1 MQDYEMRLFY
11 ICAFVLVMQIVLI
24 VLAII
29 RKIKWR
35 WPLATEVLSVTGI
48 LYYIQYYEKHPR
60 QRSGYILLEGFG
72 EAIVISFSLIAY
84 IIVLLISLLLYAVFS
99 DREMR

>member
-1 MQDYEMRLFY
+1 MQDYEIRLFY

-29 RKIKWR
+29 RKVKWR
-35 WPLATEVLSVTGI
+35 WPLTTEALSVAAI
-48 LYYIQYYEKHPR
+48 LSYFQYYDKHPR
-60 QRSGYILLEGFG
+60 QRSGYIPFEGFG
-72 EAIVISFSLIAY
+72 EVMVISFSLIAY

-99 DREMR
+99 DRELR

>member
-1 MQDYEMRLFY
+1 MQDYEMILFY

-35 WPLATEVLSVTGI
+35 WPLATEVLS
-48 LYYIQYYEKHPR
+48 KHPR
-60 QRSGYILLEGFG
+60 QRSGYIPFEGFG
-72 EAIVISFSLIAY
+72 EAIVIGFSLIAY
-84 IIVLLISLLLYAVFS
+84 IIVLLLSLLLYAAFS
-99 DREMR
+99 DREVR